1 VVTTLLILNAARCY
15 FFGKKDKFCAHKY
28 VFMIPMLRSF
38 FSIFVLIVGVAGC
51 TTNGDYAPVSDRYN
65 PSERPP
71 SYYIVSAG
79 DTLFSI
85 AWRYGF
91 NVKGLATANNLA
103 SPYTIYPGQA
113 LALRESTRSIVTAAK
128 RDPNPKKLSASTS
141 RTKGRKP
148 TASVKSPSI
157 KPIIKP
163 APMLVVS
170 GEGWLWPVTGP
181 LVRSFVATGQAH
193 KGIDIKGKMGE
204 PVRASKAGVVVYS
217 GSGLVGYGNLL
228 ILKHSDRY
236 LSAYGHN
243 RRLLVK
249 EGDSV
254 KAGAVIA
261 ELGDSGTILPK
272 VHFEVRM
279 DGKPVDP
286 LRLLPRR

>member
-1 VVTTLLILNAARCY
+1 MQCGVTSSA
-15 FFGKKDKFCAHKY
+15 KKDNFCAHKDVY
-28 VFMIPMLRSF
+28 IMTMLMKF
-38 FSIFVLIVGVAGC
+38 FSIIGLIISVTAC
-51 TTNGDYAPVSDRYN
+51 TTNGGSAPVSDRYN

-71 SYYIVSAG
+71 PYYVVSAG

-113 LALRESTRSIVTAAK
+113 LVLQESTRSIVAAAK
-128 RDPNPKKLSASTS
+128 PASSTKKSSANAS
-141 RTKGRKP
+141 RATASKP
-148 TASVKSPSI
+148 TASVKSPVT

-163 APMLVVS
+163 APVIVGS
-170 GEGWLWPVTGP
+170 GEGWRWPVTGP

-261 ELGDSGTILPK
+261 ELGDSGTDSPK
-272 VHFEVRM
+272 VHFEVRI

>member
-1 VVTTLLILNAARCY
+1 
-15 FFGKKDKFCAHKY
+15 
-28 VFMIPMLRSF
+28 MMMMLRMIVS
-38 FSIFVLIVGVAGC
+38 LIVVIFCIAAC
-51 TTNGDYAPVSDRYN
+51 TTNSDSAPVFDRYN

-71 SYYIVSAG
+71 SYYVVSAG

-91 NVKGLATANNLA
+91 NVKGLATANNLLP
-103 SPYTIYPGQA
+103 PYTIFPGQA
-113 LALRESTRSIVTAAK
+113 LALRESAA
-128 RDPNPKKLSASTS
+128 T
-141 RTKGRKP
+141 
-148 TASVKSPSI
+148 TASAIKSVPSRNKSLSSSSRATVNKSAARPIVPLTPSVI
-157 KPIIKP
+157 KSAPRVLDSATGWQWPIK
-163 APMLVVS
+163 
-170 GEGWLWPVTGP
+170 GP

-204 PVRASKAGVVVYS
+204 PVRASKSGVVVYS

-261 ELGDSGTILPK
+261 ELGDSGTDSPK
-272 VHFEVRM
+272 LHFEVRI

>member
-1 VVTTLLILNAARCY
+1 MRCGVTSLA
-15 FFGKKDKFCAHKY
+15 KKDNFCAYKDVY
-28 VFMIPMLRSF
+28 MMAMLRTV
-38 FSIFVLIVGVAGC
+38 FSIIVLIVSVTAC
-51 TTNGDYAPVSDRYN
+51 TSNGSSAPVYDRYN
-65 PSERPP
+65 PSEHPP
-71 SYYIVSAG
+71 PYYIVSAG

-85 AWRYGF
+85 SWRYGL

-113 LALRESTRSIVTAAK
+113 LVLQESTRSIVAAAK
-128 RDPNPKKLSASTS
+128 PAPSPKKSPANAP
-141 RTKGRKP
+141 RKTGSKP
-148 TASVKSPSI
+148 PASVKPPVT
-157 KPIIKP
+157 KPIVKP
-163 APMLVVS
+163 ALVIVDT
-170 GEGWLWPVTGP
+170 GKGWRWPVTGP

-204 PVRASKAGVVVYS
+204 PIRASKAGVVVYS

-261 ELGDSGTILPK
+261 ELGDSGTDSPK
-272 VHFEVRM
+272 LHFEVRI

>member
-1 VVTTLLILNAARCY
+1 MKATLKRL
-15 FFGKKDKFCAHKY
+15 
-28 VFMIPMLRSF
+28 
-38 FSIFVLIVGVAGC
+38 FSIVVFAISFSAC
-51 TTNGDYAPVSDRYN
+51 TTSGGSAPVSDRYN
-65 PSERPP
+65 PSESPP
-71 SYYIVSAG
+71 SYYVVSAG

-91 NVKGLATANNLA
+91 NVKGLATANSLA
-103 SPYTIYPGQA
+103 APYTIYPGQA
-113 LALRESTRSIVTAAK
+113 LVLQESTRAI
-128 RDPNPKKLSASTS
+128 
-141 RTKGRKP
+141 
-148 TASVKSPSI
+148 ASVS
-157 KPIIKP
+157 KP
-163 APMLVVS
+163 AATVHKPSRSSSGKSVKNAAASVNAPKPAVKPLPSVS
-170 GEGWLWPVTGP
+170 NSAGVWRWPVEGP
-181 LVRSFVATGQAH
+181 LVRRFVATGQAH

-254 KAGAVIA
+254 KAGTVIA
-261 ELGDSGTILPK
+261 ELGDSGTDSPK
-272 VHFEVRM
+272 VHFEVRI

>member
-1 VVTTLLILNAARCY
+1 VQYGGTFLA
-15 FFGKKDKFCAHKY
+15 KKDDFCAHKY
-28 VFMIPMLRSF
+28 VYMMAMLRAF
-38 FSIFVLIVGVAGC
+38 FSIIALFVGITAC

-71 SYYIVSAG
+71 PYYVVSAG

-91 NVKGLATANNLA
+91 NVKGLANANNLA

-113 LALRESTRSIVTAAK
+113 LELQESTRSIATLAK
-128 RDPNPKKLSASTS
+128 SAPSPKKRSASTY
-141 RTKGRKP
+141 RTTGGKP
-148 TASVKSPSI
+148 TASVKPAVT
-157 KPIIKP
+157 KPIKKS
-163 APMLVVS
+163 APVIVFS
-170 GEGWLWPVTGP
+170 GEGWRWPVSGP

-261 ELGDSGTILPK
+261 ELGDSGTDIPK
-272 VHFEVRM
+272 VHFEVRV

>member
-1 VVTTLLILNAARCY
+1 MMTVL
-15 FFGKKDKFCAHKY
+15 K
-28 VFMIPMLRSF
+28 MF
-38 FSIFVLIVGVAGC
+38 FSILVFVLSLAAC
-51 TTNGDYAPVSDRYN
+51 TSNGSYAPVSDRYN

-71 SYYIVSAG
+71 PYYVVSAG

-103 SPYTIYPGQA
+103 APYTIYPGQA
-113 LALRESTRSIVTAAK
+113 LMLQESTRAIVSGAK
-128 RDPNPKKLSASTS
+128 PATKSKKTPSKSTS
-141 RTKGRKP
+141 SMPNRASNKP
-148 TASVKSPSI
+148 AVAVQAPVTKSPI
-157 KPIIKP
+157 KSSS
-163 APMLVVS
+163 LVLDS
-170 GEGWLWPVTGP
+170 GAGWIWPVKGP

-204 PVRASKAGVVVYS
+204 PVRASRAGVVVYS

-228 ILKHSDRY
+228 ILKHSERY

-261 ELGDSGTILPK
+261 ELGDSGTDSPK
-272 VHFEVRM
+272 VHFEVRV

-286 LRLLPRR
+286 LKLLPRR

>member
-1 VVTTLLILNAARCY
+1 VRCY
-15 FFGKKDKFCAHKY
+15 FFGEKDNFCAHKY
-28 VFMIPMLRSF
+28 VHMMAMLRAF
-38 FSIFVLIVGVAGC
+38 FSIIALIVGITAC

-65 PSERPP
+65 PSERAPP
-71 SYYIVSAG
+71 YYVVSAG

-91 NVKGLATANNLA
+91 NVKGLANANNLA

-113 LALRESTRSIVTAAK
+113 LKLQESMRSILTSSK
-128 RDPNPKKLSASTS
+128 PTPSPKKPSASS
-141 RTKGRKP
+141 YRTTGGKSV
-148 TASVKSPSI
+148 ASVKPLVT
-157 KPIIKP
+157 KPIKKST
-163 APMLVVS
+163 AAVYS
-170 GEGWLWPVTGP
+170 EEGWRWPVSGP
-181 LVRSFVATGQAH
+181 LVRSFVAIGQAH

-204 PVRASKAGVVVYS
+204 PVHASKAGVVVYS

-261 ELGDSGTILPK
+261 ELGDSGTDLPK
-272 VHFEVRM
+272 VHFEVRV

>member
-1 VVTTLLILNAARCY
+1 MAMLRY
-15 FFGKKDKFCAHKY
+15 FFG
-28 VFMIPMLRSF
+28 IITL
-38 FSIFVLIVGVAGC
+38 VLSVTAC
-51 TTNGDYAPVSDRYN
+51 TTSGGSAPVSDRYN

-71 SYYIVSAG
+71 PYYVVSAG

-91 NVKGLATANNLA
+91 NVKGLATANKLA
-103 SPYTIYPGQA
+103 PPYTIYPGQA
-113 LALRESTRSIVTAAK
+113 LVLQESTRVIAA
-128 RDPNPKKLSASTS
+128 A
-141 RTKGRKP
+141 
-148 TASVKSPSI
+148 A
-157 KPIIKP
+157 KP
-163 APMLVVS
+163 APTKNKPSTSKARVTPSKPVAAAKVPIPKPAIKSTPAVLDS
-170 GEGWLWPVTGP
+170 GEAWRWPISGP
-181 LVRSFVATGQAH
+181 LVRSFVATGQEH
-193 KGIDIKGKMGE
+193 KGIDIKGKIGE
-204 PVRASKAGVVVYS
+204 PVRAAKAGVVVYS

-261 ELGDSGTILPK
+261 ELGDSGTDSPK
-272 VHFEVRM
+272 VHFEVRI

>member
-1 VVTTLLILNAARCY
+1 MA
-15 FFGKKDKFCAHKY
+15 
-28 VFMIPMLRSF
+28 MLRAF
-38 FSIFVLIVGVAGC
+38 FSIIALIVSVTGC
-51 TTNGDYAPVSDRYN
+51 TTNGSSAPVSDRYN

-71 SYYIVSAG
+71 PYYVVSAG

-113 LALRESTRSIVTAAK
+113 LVLQESTRSIVVAAK
-128 RDPNPKKLSASTS
+128 PTLTPKKPSASAS
-141 RTKGRKP
+141 RTTVSKP
-148 TASVKSPSI
+148 TASVKPPVTKSI
-157 KPIIKP
+157 IRP
-163 APMLVVS
+163 APVVLDS
-170 GEGWLWPVTGP
+170 GEGWRWPVTGP

-261 ELGDSGTILPK
+261 ELGDSGTDSPK
-272 VHFEVRM
+272 VHFEVRI

>member
-1 VVTTLLILNAARCY
+1 MAVLRVFCSIIILILSVTA
-15 FFGKKDKFCAHKY
+15 
-28 VFMIPMLRSF
+28 
-38 FSIFVLIVGVAGC
+38 C
-51 TTNGDYAPVSDRYN
+51 TTNGGSAPVSDRYN

-71 SYYIVSAG
+71 PHYIVSKG

-103 SPYTIYPGQA
+103 APYTIYPGQA
-113 LALRESTRSIVTAAK
+113 LVLQESTRVIATASKPTPTSTKPTNRSSRAAVSKPAVAAK
-128 RDPNPKKLSASTS
+128 A
-141 RTKGRKP
+141 
-148 TASVKSPSI
+148 
-157 KPIIKP
+157 P
-163 APMLVVS
+163 APKAVIRPAPVVLDS
-170 GEGWLWPVTGP
+170 GGAWAWPVTGP

-204 PVRASKAGVVVYS
+204 PVRASRAGVVVYS

-261 ELGDSGTILPK
+261 ELGDSGTDSPK
-272 VHFEVRM
+272 VHFEVRI

-286 LRLLPRR
+286 LGLLPRR